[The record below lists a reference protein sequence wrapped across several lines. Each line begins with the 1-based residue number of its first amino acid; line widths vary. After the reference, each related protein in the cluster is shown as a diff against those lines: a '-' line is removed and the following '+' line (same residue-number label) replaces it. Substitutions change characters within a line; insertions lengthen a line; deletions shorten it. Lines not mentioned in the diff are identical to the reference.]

1 MSGIVGTLLFVAIVL
16 ALSMIVMVA
25 RAILLPSNAV
35 TVTVNAHQQLA
46 ANTGDKLLGVL
57 NNGGVPVPA
66 ACGGKGSC
74 GQCRVTLVQGAG
86 EALPTETARLSRRE
100 IRQGMRLAC
109 QVVLRGDLSVTVP
122 NDILDA
128 ESWDCTVVSS
138 RTVAPLI
145 RELVLERPSST
156 EMVLRAGAF
165 VQVTAPAYRRAFA
178 EFDIA
183 LEHQAAWDRLNLQ
196 DMLSQ
201 SGKQVSRAYSIANTQ
216 AEGKQ
221 RIVLLVRLALPPPS
235 VAGAPPGV
243 VSSYLFGL
251 RKGDSVSVS
260 GPFGEFGARDSNRE
274 MILIGGG
281 VGMAPLRAIVA
292 DQLERVGTKR
302 RISFWYGARSRVDLF
317 YRQEFDRLQAV
328 HDNFTWTVALSDPAP
343 EDKWDGATGFIH
355 DVVLDHY
362 LKDHPAPED
371 CEYYLCGPP
380 LMIKAVLAMLDDSGV
395 EPDRIFNDD
404 FGS

>member
-74 GQCRVTLVQGAG
+74 GQCRVTLAQGAG

-165 VQVTAPAYRRAFA
+165 VQVTAPAYRRAFS
-178 EFDIA
+178 EFEIA
-183 LEHQAAWDRLNLQ
+183 PEHQAAWDRLKLQ
-196 DMLSQ
+196 DMLSE

-221 RIVLLVRLALPPPS
+221 RIVLLVRLRLPPPS
-235 VAGAPPGV
+235 VPGAPPGV

-260 GPFGEFGARDSNRE
+260 GPFGELGARDSNRE

-281 VGMAPLRAIVA
+281 VGMAPLRAIIA

-380 LMIKAVLAMLDDSGV
+380 LMIKAVLAMLDDAGV

>member
-16 ALSMIVMVA
+16 VLSMIVMAA
-25 RAILLPSNAV
+25 RTILLPSNAV
-35 TVTVNAHQQLA
+35 TVTVNARQQLA
-46 ANTGDKLLGVL
+46 ANTGDRLLGVL
-57 NNGGVPVPA
+57 NDGGVPVPA
-66 ACGGKGSC
+66 ACGGTGTC
-74 GQCRVTLVQGAG
+74 GQCRVTLAQGGG

-100 IRQGMRLAC
+100 IRQGIRLAC

-122 NDILDA
+122 DNILDA
-128 ESWDCTVVSS
+128 KSSDCTVVFS

-165 VQVTAPAYRRAFA
+165 VQVTAPAYRRSFA

-183 LEHQAAWDRLNLQ
+183 PEHQAAWDRLNLQ
-196 DMLSQ
+196 DMVSK
-201 SGKQVSRAYSIANTQ
+201 SGKQASRAYSIANTQ

-235 VAGAPPGV
+235 VPGAPPGV

-260 GPFGEFGARDSNRE
+260 GPFGEFGARDSHRE
-274 MILIGGG
+274 MVLIGGG
-281 VGMAPLRAIVA
+281 VGMAPLRAIIA

-317 YRQEFDRLQAV
+317 YRQEFESLQAV
-328 HDNFTWTVALSDPAP
+328 HDNFTWTAALSDPAP

-355 DVVLDHY
+355 DVVLNHY

-380 LMIKAVLAMLDDSGV
+380 LMIKAVLAMLDDLGV
-395 EPDRIFNDD
+395 EPDSIFNDD